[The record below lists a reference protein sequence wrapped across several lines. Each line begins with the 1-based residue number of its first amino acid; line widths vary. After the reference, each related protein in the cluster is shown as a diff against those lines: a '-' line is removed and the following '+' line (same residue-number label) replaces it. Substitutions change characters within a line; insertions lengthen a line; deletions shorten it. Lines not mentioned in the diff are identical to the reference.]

1 MRGIHRPRTPRTMQA
16 RAGKE
21 NHDAWPRL
29 ARLPET
35 NSRMRQKGR
44 QTSKSFMGT
53 PEAAR
58 AGRRGLRAQNGSG
71 NGVLAS
77 KAAACGKRRRCVCS
91 CAFHGARHS
100 PPCIHPFVRGSA
112 RSLKGLR
119 VAGNG
124 FHSRLSSARSQGP
137 APHRVFPQAPPLL
150 LGPSAGPPRAV
161 SPCACVPS
169 PSERGALHYST
180 PRAASGA

>member
-1 MRGIHRPRTPRTMQA
+1 MQA

-77 KAAACGKRRRCVCS
+77 KAAACGKRRRWVCS
-91 CAFHGARHS
+91 CAFHGARHNPPSRKRKVSQRVARRREWLPQPPLQCSVPRPRAPSRIPTGAASIAWPQCWAS
-100 PPCIHPFVRGSA
+100 PCCLPVCLRPQSQREGRA
-112 RSLKGLR
+112 PLLDPKGCLRSLVSGRRLR
-119 VAGNG
+119 C
-124 FHSRLSSARSQGP
+124 L
-137 APHRVFPQAPPLL
+137 
-150 LGPSAGPPRAV
+150 
-161 SPCACVPS
+161 
-169 PSERGALHYST
+169 Y
-180 PRAASGA
+180 

>member
-1 MRGIHRPRTPRTMQA
+1 MQA

-100 PPCIHPFVRGSA
+100 PPCIHPEAQGLSKGCASPGMASTAASPVLGPKAPRPIAYSHRRRLYCLAPVLGLPVLAPRVLASPVPARGA
-112 RSLKGLR
+112 RSTTR
-119 VAGNG
+119 
-124 FHSRLSSARSQGP
+124 
-137 APHRVFPQAPPLL
+137 
-150 LGPSAGPPRAV
+150 
-161 SPCACVPS
+161 
-169 PSERGALHYST
+169 

>member
-1 MRGIHRPRTPRTMQA
+1 MQA

-35 NSRMRQKGR
+35 NSR
-44 QTSKSFMGT
+44 QTSKSFMDT

-58 AGRRGLRAQNGSG
+58 AGRRGLRAQKGSG

-77 KAAACGKRRRCVCS
+77 KAAACGKRRRWVCS

-100 PPCIHPFVRGSA
+100 TPLHPPICCVASAGS
-112 RSLKGLR
+112 RKGLR

-124 FHSRLSSARSQGP
+124 FHGHFSSAPSKGP
-137 APHRVFPQAPPLL
+137 TPQRVFPQAPPLL
-150 LGPSAGPPRAV
+150 LFPSAA
-161 SPCACVPS
+161 SPCCLPVC
-169 PSERGALHYST
+169 
-180 PRAASGA
+180 